1 MDGRADMFQGSINGG
16 SGGGGHSEKDGE
28 RRPSRPPHQTRSKQS
43 GAEKIKQNTKKVK
56 AFMGWGVVVVELLI
70 MFNGSKGNSGANE
83 RDLDGVVRCEQS
95 GLCPA

>member
-1 MDGRADMFQGSINGG
+1 MGVIQRRTASADHQGRRIKHVQN
-16 SGGGGHSEKDGE
+16 
-28 RRPSRPPHQTRSKQS
+28 

-70 MFNGSKGNSGANE
+70 MFNGSKGNGGANE